1 MGRNRVLRNKR
12 SGKVRVFFVGK
23 DGKKPLLQ
31 KILLALIVL
40 VLLIGA
46 FLVYRDA
53 AVFHRQQGGRFPTV
67 SSYADL

>member
-12 SGKVRVFFVGK
+12 SGKARVFFVGN
-23 DGKKPLLQ
+23 DGKRPLLQ

-40 VLLIGA
+40 VLLVGA

-53 AVFHRQQGGRFPTV
+53 AVFHQQGQRFPTV
-67 SSYADL
+67 SSSAAL